1 VSAPQTSFFE
11 ELFSAVRGVVA
22 LAIGDRKAPGWFDFS
37 QRGLAGS
44 FIALLAVVGFNAYLP
59 VLLGMDGAEG
69 SVLRSVLT
77 IVLLLAAQIGA
88 SALVLRQLNRLDGLV
103 PYLVADNW
111 ATFVITLVTLILPL
125 IGLGGEVTLVMIAIL
140 VIVVEVNIA
149 RLVVTLSAG
158 QIVLLLVGQLVGV
171 MVGLLVIGMLMP
183 LPPELAAQLNDAT
196 AATR

>member
-1 VSAPQTSFFE
+1 MSAPQPSFLQE
-11 ELFSAVRGVVA
+11 ILYAMRGVAA
-22 LAIGDRKAPGWFDFS
+22 LTIGDRKAPGWFDFS

-44 FIALLAVVGFNAYLP
+44 FIALLAVIGLNAWLP
-59 VLLGMDGAEG
+59 LLIGIEGAQG
-69 SVLRSVLT
+69 SVLRSVMT
-77 IVLLLAAQIGA
+77 ILVLLGCQIAA
-88 SALVLRQLNRLDGLV
+88 SALVLRQLNRLDGFV

-111 ATFVITLVTLILPL
+111 ATFTITLVTLILPF
-125 IGLGGEVTLVMIAIL
+125 IGLGGEMTLVVMALL

-171 MVGLLVIGMLMP
+171 MVGLLVVGLLMP
-183 LPPELAAQLNDAT
+183 LPPEVLEQLNEA